1 MTTGQRQTAGP
12 DLPEVEAETRT
23 VRPEPAPPP
32 RLAAR
37 WTRWLA
43 PAAATVVFA
52 VVLALV
58 WGDPIPTWW
67 NFRIGPWIDS
77 AEEWIILH
85 RGDHWL
91 FRWGFDPLARWL
103 HNLVQWNLNILHFLT
118 WPGVLALVVVV
129 AARVSGI
136 RAACI
141 AALSVFVIGGLGLWE
156 PAMITVALILV
167 SVAIVLALG
176 LPLGILSAR
185 RPAFERRTR
194 VLLDAMQVMPAFCY
208 LLPSVLLFDIGYPP
222 AVIATVI
229 FALPAAI
236 RLTVHGLRG
245 VPDRMVEVGT
255 AHGATPRQSLWKI
268 QLPVARPA
276 LLLGV
281 NQTINLALGIVV
293 IAALVGAEGLGQ
305 EVLAG
310 LQHLDVGQ
318 AFDAGLAIVAVA
330 IVLDRLTAGRPLRA
344 ARAFRRGRTPERA
357 RAEMIAG
364 GLVVLLAVV
373 AGKLWS
379 SGVFPTSINFSLHD
393 PVNNVV
399 EWCRDNLRNGVPVI
413 GGTGSLSDFTVI
425 HLLDPIR
432 DFLVDLPWWA
442 VVVGI
447 TAVAWVTTGNRRV
460 AAVCA
465 IALLVV
471 AGLHAEGA
479 ASGSIWVD
487 TMDTLSQVL
496 VAVVIAMAIALPVG
510 IVAGRSDRFFAAI
523 RPLLDAA
530 QVMPAFVYLVPVI
543 GLFNVG
549 RVPGVIASVV
559 YALPPG
565 IRLTALGIREVP
577 PETVEAARSTGATN
591 WQILTKVQLPLA
603 RRSIMLGLNQT
614 ILMVLSVVIIAGLV
628 GGGALGVDVVYGLTK
643 SQLGLGVEAGVAIVA
658 LAVVLDRITQ
668 GWAAGVRGVDG
679 RGALPRTI
687 RTRRSTVLNEM
698 ETA

>member
-1 MTTGQRQTAGP
+1 MHGW
-12 DLPEVEAETRT
+12 LPS
-23 VRPEPAPPP
+23 
-32 RLAAR
+32 
-37 WTRWLA
+37 
-43 PAAATVVFA
+43 
-52 VVLALV
+52 
-58 WGDPIPTWW
+58 WW

-77 AEEWIILH
+77 VEQWIILH
-85 RGDHWL
+85 RGSHWL
-91 FRWGFDPLARWL
+91 FRWGFDPIARWL
-103 HNLVQWNLNILHFLT
+103 RDLVQWTLNGLHFLT
-118 WPGVLALVVVV
+118 WPGLLVLVVVV

-136 RAACI
+136 RAALT
-141 AALSVFVIGGLGLWE
+141 AGVAVFVIGGLGVWE

-185 RPAFERRTR
+185 KPAFERRTR
-194 VLLDAMQVMPAFCY
+194 VVLDAMQVMPAFCY
-208 LLPSVLLFDIGYPP
+208 LLPCVLLFDIGYPP

-236 RLTVHGLRG
+236 RLTLHGLRG

-255 AHGATPRQSLWKI
+255 AHGATSRQTLWKI

-357 RAEMIAG
+357 RAELLV
-364 GLVVLLAVV
+364 GLAAATAAVV
-373 AGKLWS
+373 IGKLWS
-379 SGVFPTSINFSLHD
+379 SGAFPTSINFSVHD
-393 PVNNVV
+393 PVNDVV
-399 EWCRDNLRNGVPVI
+399 EWCRNHLRNGVPVI
-413 GGTGSLSDFTVI
+413 GGTGSISDFTVI
-425 HLLDPIR
+425 HLLNPIR
-432 DFLVDLPWWA
+432 DFLVDRPWWA
-442 VVVGI
+442 IVAGI
-447 TAVAWVTTGNRRV
+447 TAIAWVTAGRRV

-465 IALLVV
+465 VALLFVL
-471 AGLHAEGA
+471 GLHAQGA
-479 ASGSIWVD
+479 DSGSIWVD

-496 VAVVIAMAIALPVG
+496 VAVVIAMLIALPVG
-510 IVAGRSDRFFAAI
+510 IIAGRSDRFFAAI

-577 PETVEAARSTGATN
+577 PETIEAARSTGATER
-591 WQILTKVQLPLA
+591 QILTKVQLPLA
-603 RRSIMLGLNQT
+603 LRSIMLGLNQT

-643 SQLGLGVEAGVAIVA
+643 SELGLGVEAGVAIVA

-668 GWAAGVRGVDG
+668 GWAAGVRGVGG
-679 RGALPRTI
+679 RSALPRAI
-687 RTRRSTVLNEM
+687 RVSKTNVLEENVLAEM

>member
-1 MTTGQRQTAGP
+1 MT
-12 DLPEVEAETRT
+12 D
-23 VRPEPAPPP
+23 PASVAR
-32 RLAAR
+32 RLA
-37 WTRWLA
+37 L
-43 PAAATVVFA
+43 PAATIAAFA
-52 VVLALV
+52 VLLAKV
-58 WGDPIPTWW
+58 FGDPIASWW

-77 AEEWIILH
+77 VEEWIILH
-85 RGDHWL
+85 RGNHWL
-91 FRWGFDPLARWL
+91 FRWGFDPIARWL
-103 HNLVQWNLNILHFLT
+103 HNLVQWNLNALHFLT
-118 WPGVLALVVVV
+118 WPGLIALVVVV
-129 AARVSGI
+129 AARVSGV
-136 RAACI
+136 RAAI
-141 AALSVFVIGGLGLWE
+141 TAGVAVFVIGGLGVWE
-156 PAMITVALILV
+156 QAMITIALILV
-167 SVAIVLALG
+167 SVAIVFALG
-176 LPLGILSAR
+176 IPLGILSAR

-194 VLLDAMQVMPAFCY
+194 VVLDAMQVMPAFCY
-208 LLPSVLLFDIGYPP
+208 LLPCVLLFDIGYPP

-236 RLTVHGLRG
+236 RLTSHGLRG
-245 VPDRMVEVGT
+245 VPDRLLEVGT
-255 AHGATPRQSLWKI
+255 ASGATSRQSLWKI

-305 EVLAG
+305 EVLEG
-310 LQHLDVGQ
+310 LQHLKVGQ

-344 ARAFRRGRTPERA
+344 ARKFRRDRTPERA
-357 RAEMIAG
+357 RAE
-364 GLVVLLAVV
+364 LLAGLGAVIVAIV

-379 SGVFPTSINFSLHD
+379 SGVFPTSINFSLHS
-393 PVNNVV
+393 PVDHAV
-399 EWCRDNLRNGVPVI
+399 EWCRDHLRNGVPII
-413 GGTGSLSDFTVI
+413 GGTESISDFTVT

-432 DFLVDLPWWA
+432 NFLTNHAWWE
-442 VVVGI
+442 VICGV
-447 TAVAWVTTGNRRV
+447 TALAWATAGRRV

-471 AGLHAEGA
+471 AGLHADGS

-487 TMDTLSQVL
+487 TMDTLSQVF

-510 IVAGRSDRFFAAI
+510 IWAGRSERFFAAI

-577 PETVEAARSTGATN
+577 AETIEAARSSGATKF
-591 WQILTKVQLPLA
+591 QILTKVQLPLA
-603 RRSIMLGLNQT
+603 LRSIMLGLNQT

-643 SQLGLGVEAGVAIVA
+643 SELGLGVEAGIAIVA
-658 LAVVLDRITQ
+658 LAVVLDRMTQ
-668 GWAAGVRGVDG
+668 AWAAGVRGV
-679 RGALPRTI
+679 GASTRLRTPPRVMRFGKTK
-687 RTRRSTVLNEM
+687 LLDQM

>member
-1 MTTGQRQTAGP
+1 
-12 DLPEVEAETRT
+12 
-23 VRPEPAPPP
+23 
-32 RLAAR
+32 
-37 WTRWLA
+37 
-43 PAAATVVFA
+43 VV
-52 VVLALV
+52 
-58 WGDPIPTWW
+58 
-67 NFRIGPWIDS
+67 
-77 AEEWIILH
+77 
-85 RGDHWL
+85 
-91 FRWGFDPLARWL
+91 
-103 HNLVQWNLNILHFLT
+103 
-118 WPGVLALVVVV
+118 
-129 AARVSGI
+129 
-136 RAACI
+136 
-141 AALSVFVIGGLGLWE
+141 
-156 PAMITVALILV
+156 
-167 SVAIVLALG
+167 
-176 LPLGILSAR
+176 
-185 RPAFERRTR
+185 
-194 VLLDAMQVMPAFCY
+194 LDAMQVMPAFCY

-222 AVIATVI
+222 AVVATVI

-245 VPDRMVEVGT
+245 VPDRLVEVGT
-255 AHGATPRQSLWKI
+255 AHGATARQSLWKI

-330 IVLDRLTAGRPLRA
+330 VVLDRLTAGRPLRA

-357 RAEMIAG
+357 RIELAAG
-364 GLVVLLAVV
+364 AAAVVAAIV

-393 PVNNVV
+393 PVNQVV
-399 EWCRDNLRNGVPVI
+399 DWCREHLRNGVPVI
-413 GGTGSLSDFTVI
+413 GGTASISDFTVV

-432 DFLVDLPWWA
+432 DFLVDLPWWG

-447 TAVAWVTTGNRRV
+447 AALAWATAGRRV

-465 IALLVV
+465 IAMLVV
-471 AGLHAEGA
+471 AALQAPGA

-510 IVAGRSDRFFAAI
+510 IVAGRSERFYAII

-577 PETVEAARSTGATN
+577 PETIEAARSTGATN
-591 WQILTKVQLPLA
+591 LQILTKVQLPLA
-603 RRSIMLGLNQT
+603 MRSIMLGLNQT

-658 LAVVLDRITQ
+658 LAVVLDRMTQ
-668 GWAAGVRGVDG
+668 GWAAGVRGV
-679 RGALPRTI
+679 GARATVPRTMRI
-687 RTRRSTVLNEM
+687 RRSTLLDEL